1 MNKRK
6 AFEEFFIPRHTKIV
20 NNKIANIEKTIFM
33 INAFMYLF
41 EISWNKL
48 FFYEDN
54 LESRASNM
62 QLILSEI

>member
-6 AFEEFFIPRHTKIV
+6 AFEEFFIPRYTKIV
-20 NNKIANIEKTIFM
+20 INKIAYIEKTIFM

-41 EISWNKL
+41 ESSWNKL

-54 LESRASNM
+54 LDRMASNM